1 MEILATLQSLYPT
14 FTKVEKKI
22 ADFFMQEQDG
32 RYFPNATMEDV
43 ANQVGVGQASVVRLV
58 KKCGYSSYRN
68 FMVDLGRAQYE
79 NAVAARLASRQ
90 GHSLVD
96 DLNLQLKLCSENLS
110 RENMKLT
117 VQCMR
122 QADLIVCTGY
132 GDSSY
137 VAALTVGRLRREGLF
152 AVQDI
157 SGDISLFGRSFSKQ
171 LRPMVFAFSV
181 TGETPEIISAV
192 KHYEHNGAC
201 VVVLTSHMESTL
213 GKRANITFY
222 TPSKAPKGGKRR
234 DLDGIFNQLYT
245 MEAIIEEYLKNE
257 ESAPEEAQELPFFR
271 GEDEMEHIPD

>member
-22 ADFFMQEQDG
+22 ADYFMTERDG
-32 RYFPNATMEDV
+32 RYFPNATMEDI

-68 FMVDLGRAQYE
+68 FMVDLGHAQYE
-79 NAVAARLASRQ
+79 NAVAARLATRK
-90 GHSLVD
+90 GNSLFE
-96 DLNLQLKLCSENLS
+96 DLVLQMKLCNENLS
-110 RENMKLT
+110 RESRKLA

-122 QADLIVCTGY
+122 RSDLIVCTGY

-157 SGDISLFGRSFSKQ
+157 SGDISLFGQSFSKR
-171 LRPMVFAFSV
+171 LRTMVFAFSV
-181 TGETPEIISAV
+181 TGETPEIIKAV
-192 KHYEHNGAC
+192 EQYEKNGAC
-201 VVVLTSHMESTL
+201 VAVLTSHVESTL

-222 TPSKAPKGGKRR
+222 TPSNVPQVGGRR
-234 DLDGIFNQLYT
+234 DLDGIINQLYT
-245 MEAIIEEYLKNE
+245 MEALIEEYLKGE
-257 ESAPEEAQELPFFR
+257 RSRSGKEL
-271 GEDEMEHIPD
+271 